1 MVVQP
6 VNSPSEE
13 LAGCFVCLVGLV
25 VRRSKQ
31 NIQGDSAPRETRHS
45 HDSREE
51 DEWTTTTRG
60 ACMHGLPCACGLA
73 SRPST
78 YHRHIPCMHQRRKRS
93 VPRKSKPQIDLS
105 IARRAHWQV
114 KVSCMQFPCLRVT
127 RSLPSLV
134 IIIYKLSSL
143 HGHHGSVVSS
153 NRVTCQA
160 KLSTTFCST
169 RSRGGGCMACL

>member
-1 MVVQP
+1 MGFLP
-6 VNSPSEE
+6 
-13 LAGCFVCLVGLV
+13 LV
-25 VRRSKQ
+25 
-31 NIQGDSAPRETRHS
+31 
-45 HDSREE
+45 
-51 DEWTTTTRG
+51 
-60 ACMHGLPCACGLA
+60 A

-105 IARRAHWQV
+105 IARIGKSRP
-114 KVSCMQFPCLRVT
+114 VSCMQFPCLRVT

-160 KLSTTFCST
+160 KLSTTFLFYTIERGWMHGHGLSLKE
-169 RSRGGGCMACL
+169 RSHARWRLKRVFDAHPLGGYEETPWLLDHQLFY

>member
-1 MVVQP
+1 MRRATVTTHEDDD
-6 VNSPSEE
+6 EE
-13 LAGCFVCLVGLV
+13 EHA
-25 VRRSKQ
+25 
-31 NIQGDSAPRETRHS
+31 
-45 HDSREE
+45 
-51 DEWTTTTRG
+51 W
-60 ACMHGLPCACGLA
+60 A

-160 KLSTTFCST
+160 FNYFLFYTIERGWMHGHGLSLKE
-169 RSRGGGCMACL
+169 RSHARWRLKRVFDAPPTWRLRRNTLVA